1 LAKIDSFLV
10 EQNII
15 SILLKKPELIHKV
28 TSQIKPE
35 YFTDSPNR
43 KQNKAIFMTMDYI
56 SRKSNIEELKF
67 DSMTIMS
74 VVNKHPSLSESL
86 KNIFPKQEE
95 FVQYIE
101 TLKESPIDPSNL
113 DIHLEE
119 LKKINITNELYQNL
133 DRFNEELLN
142 NYKEWGKNEIIDKAE
157 TEILNVSNK
166 YNADESQVYINANKD
181 VLERYKEKKPNK
193 NGFSGFP
200 TNLDRVNKFSRGLLK
215 RGSVTVINAQAKTG
229 KSMFLKSQAKFLAI
243 DNGIPVYLGAN
254 EQNIEEQEKRIIQEI
269 TGLPTIIIENNLFNS
284 PKEIIEVE
292 GETYKVD
299 NLKEKVYNAV
309 EKIEEAPIFF
319 DKISGYTPSSL
330 VQRARYFKKRHNIQ
344 VFIWDYVK
352 ESSATS
358 LADGQLR
365 FWLSNVV
372 RTLKEE
378 IADALDLAVLTA
390 SQAKT
395 YEYWLS
401 AESYGIEKFSTSFC
415 ILRKLENKEKSGFD
429 GDYAFTIKA
438 NRYGREHGDFRNDW
452 ISLDLNEKYLRFE
465 EIDL

>member
-1 LAKIDSFLV
+1 VTLLKSTYEQCLARELAIKDISFEIQIPLPVIYKGLRLDCGYRVDLLIEKQLIIELKAV
-10 EQNII
+10 EKLAPIHEAQILTYMKLANI
-15 SILLKKPELIHKV
+15 SIGLLL
-28 TSQIKPE
+28 
-35 YFTDSPNR
+35 N
-43 KQNKAIFMTMDYI
+43 
-56 SRKSNIEELKF
+56 
-67 DSMTIMS
+67 
-74 VVNKHPSLSESL
+74 
-86 KNIFPKQEE
+86 
-95 FVQYIE
+95 
-101 TLKESPIDPSNL
+101 
-113 DIHLEE
+113 
-119 LKKINITNELYQNL
+119 
-133 DRFNEELLN
+133 FNEELLN